1 MEEIFGKHF
10 SITEPKNINTVIYK
24 VNKTEKEFLKDN
36 PKFTI
41 ERLDYTKELVGN
53 NVKKTFFIYDP
64 HEDGNQL
71 VIFSF
76 GKEKVVLNVGYLET
90 NTNMVKISNKPIPMN
105 CKTIYNEEE
114 TEFREFAYTP
124 NLKRPMTII
133 DPETTE
139 EMKPT
144 LYLDKETNEIKGKC
158 KLKAGKSYVV
168 FEIKENNYD

>member
-1 MEEIFGKHF
+1 MEESFGKHF

-76 GKEKVVLNVGYLET
+76 GKEKVVLNVGY
-90 NTNMVKISNKPIPMN
+90 
-105 CKTIYNEEE
+105 
-114 TEFREFAYTP
+114 
-124 NLKRPMTII
+124 
-133 DPETTE
+133 
-139 EMKPT
+139 
-144 LYLDKETNEIKGKC
+144 
-158 KLKAGKSYVV
+158 
-168 FEIKENNYD
+168 

>member
-1 MEEIFGKHF
+1 
-10 SITEPKNINTVIYK
+10 
-24 VNKTEKEFLKDN
+24 
-36 PKFTI
+36 
-41 ERLDYTKELVGN
+41 
-53 NVKKTFFIYDP
+53 
-64 HEDGNQL
+64 
-71 VIFSF
+71 
-76 GKEKVVLNVGYLET
+76 
-90 NTNMVKISNKPIPMN
+90 MVKIYNKPIPKN